1 MTKQQSGTDGTDE
14 KPVADDDGP
23 VPRIPRSAGF
33 KLSMPALIRILLT
46 AAMLTMIIVAQ
57 RPCADAVSGFVTS
70 FDNSDPK
77 AGSGSAASQMMPKP
91 GTVDM
96 PSKQGSAG
104 DYEPLRPDMTEA
116 EIKAAIERA
125 KARAR
130 EAENPNGPATGS
142 GSAGSGSAA
151 GSGLAGSGSA
161 GSGS

>member
-1 MTKQQSGTDGTDE
+1 MAKQQSGTDGTDE
-14 KPVADDDGP
+14 RSVADDKRDRPGFDDDEP

-70 FDNSDPK
+70 FDNDPNK
-77 AGSGSAASQMMPKP
+77 VGSGSATPQTQMPKP

-96 PSKQGSAG
+96 PSATQGSAG

-125 KARAR
+125 KARAK
-130 EAENPNGPATGS
+130 EAENPSST
-142 GSAGSGSAA
+142 GSAA
-151 GSGLAGSGSA
+151 GTAGSGSA
-161 GSGS
+161 GTTP